1 MPLDIPL
8 DAGAMMQIMWL
19 VLLIVFAASEAITV
33 GLTSIWFAAG
43 ALAALVAALLGGAVW
58 IQITLFLAVS
68 LLCLAAVRPLAK
80 RHLNSKVEPTN
91 ADRVIGAQAQVTEDI
106 DNEGP
111 TGAVYVDGGDR
122 PPPRQGGG
130 DHPGDGLVRPEPGW
144 ERDPRRDHG
153 ARAAHRGG
161 EGVRGAH
168 RRPGVRRGTSKLVS
182 KDPIHIF

>member
-106 DNEGP
+106 DNIRGR
-111 TGAVYVDGGDR
+111 GAVIIRGMAWSARSQDDAPIPAGT
-122 PPPRQGGG
+122 
-130 DHPGDGLVRPEPGW
+130 LVKVLRI
-144 ERDPRRDHG
+144 
-153 ARAAHRGG
+153 
-161 EGVRGAH
+161 EGVKVFVERAPVAAG
-168 RRPGVRRGTSKLVS
+168 
-182 KDPIHIF
+182 DPAAPKPW